1 MGITEE
7 KNKRF
12 SYPCG
17 WREERTELLEDGS
30 RRANGKSPSF
40 ITCIFPDA
48 LSWIYFAC
56 LPFQVFK
63 ASHFSVINTR
73 GVLVRAEIVIF

>member
-30 RRANGKSPSF
+30 RRANGKLPTF
-40 ITCIFPDA
+40 ITCIFLDA
-48 LSWIYFAC
+48 LSWIDFAR
-56 LPFQVFK
+56 LPFQIFK

-73 GVLVRAEIVIF
+73 GVLVRAGIVIF